1 MAKFILTKKTKRLI
15 VSFKNQYSIIPLFR
29 PQGNYGSIE
38 EILYFQYGCRN
49 SDTSNYAVA
58 LLLSDRTVKTH
69 TPGLP

>member
-38 EILYFQYGCRN
+38 EILYFQLVVEIPIHPIMR
-49 SDTSNYAVA
+49 
-58 LLLSDRTVKTH
+58 
-69 TPGLP
+69 